1 MPSKP
6 TRDARATVV
15 RGTARGRLLD
25 AAVAVIR
32 TKGLNAT
39 SVDDLCASAGVT
51 KGALFHHFATKEALA
66 VAAAAHWSETT
77 GALFATADYHR
88 PDDPVERIFGYLDL
102 RAALIVGSPAEYSC
116 LVGTMVQ
123 EAFLTNPTLR
133 DACADSILGHAA
145 TLEADFALALAA
157 HGEQGGQPDPA
168 SLARYTQ
175 IVLQGAFVV
184 SKAANDPSVVLDAL
198 AHLRRYLTCLFSNPT
213 PDHAPSHAAT
223 ETHT

>member
-1 MPSKP
+1 MASKP

-88 PDDPVERIFGYLDL
+88 PDDPVERIFAYLDL
-102 RAALIVGSPAEYSC
+102 RAALIAGSPAEYSC

-145 TLEADFALALAA
+145 TLEADFALALVA
-157 HGEQGGQPDPA
+157 HGERPGRPDPA

-198 AHLRRYLTCLFSNPT
+198 AHLRRYLTCLFSNHT
-213 PDHAPSHAAT
+213 PDHAPSHTAT